1 MFSLNDYDYDLP
13 EERIA
18 QSPVKGRDQ
27 SKLLFMDRTTGEI
40 VHHKFLDIYDLLS
53 PSDVLVINNTEVIPA
68 RLLGQKETGG
78 KAEVLILDY
87 PGDKKSRI
95 DNGEYVCRC
104 LIKSS
109 KRPKDGTTL
118 IFDQQL
124 KANVVNFK
132 AGVYVVKFSY
142 KGNFEQIIDRIGH
155 VPLPPYIKRNDD
167 KNDRTFYQTV
177 YASQKGA
184 VAAPTAGLH
193 FSLSLMK
200 KLKEK
205 GVKIVA
211 LTLHVGYGTFLPVRV
226 SDIRDHRIHSEWYS
240 ISKETADMINESKKT
255 GHRIVAVGTTAVRTL
270 EYAGKENGLVAKGEG
285 SCNLFIYPG
294 YRFKT
299 VDAMLTNFH
308 LPKST
313 LLMLVSAFST
323 RENVLNAYKA
333 AIEKQYRFFSY
344 GDAMLIA

>member
-1 MFSLNDYDYDLP
+1 MFSLNDYDYHLP
-13 EERIA
+13 EQRIA

-40 VHHKFLDIYDLLS
+40 AHHKFLDIYDLLS
-53 PSDVLVINNTEVIPA
+53 PSDVLVINDTEVIPA

-118 IFDQQL
+118 IFDQKL

-200 KLKEK
+200 KLEEK

-240 ISKETADMINESKKT
+240 ISKETADMINESKQK

-270 EYAGKENGLVAKGEG
+270 EYAGKENGIVAQGAG

-323 RENVLNAYKA
+323 RDNVLNAYKA

-344 GDAMLIA
+344 GDAMLIG

>member
-1 MFSLNDYDYDLP
+1 MFLLNDYDYHLP

-18 QSPVKGRDQ
+18 QKPVERRDQ
-27 SKLLFMDRTTGEI
+27 SKLIFMDRNTGEI
-40 VHHKFLDIYDLLS
+40 AHHKFLDIYDLLS

-68 RLLGQKETGG
+68 RLFGQKETGG

-87 PGDKKSRI
+87 PGNEKSRI
-95 DNGEYVCRC
+95 DNGECVCRC
-104 LIKSS
+104 LIKTS
-109 KRPKDGTTL
+109 KRPKDDTTL
-118 IFDQQL
+118 IFNQKL
-124 KANVVNFK
+124 KAKVINFK
-132 AGVYVVKFSY
+132 DGIYTVKFSY
-142 KGNFEQIIDRIGH
+142 KGDFEHIIDRVGR

-167 KNDRTFYQTV
+167 KKDRTFYQTV

-193 FSLSLMK
+193 FSLSFMK

-211 LTLHVGYGTFLPVRV
+211 ITLHVGYGTFLPVRV

-240 ISKETADMINESKKT
+240 ISKETADMINESKKA
-255 GHRIVAVGTTAVRTL
+255 GHRIVAVGTTVVRTL
-270 EYAGKENGLVAKGEG
+270 ENASKENGIVVQGDG

-294 YRFKT
+294 YRFQT

-323 RENVLNAYKA
+323 RENVLNAYKV
-333 AIEKQYRFFSY
+333 AIKEQYRFFSY
-344 GDAMLIA
+344 GDAMFIA

>member
-1 MFSLNDYDYDLP
+1 MFLLNDYDYDLP

-18 QSPVKGRDQ
+18 QTPVEGRDQ

-40 VHHKFLDIYDLLS
+40 AHHKFFDIYDFLS

-95 DNGEYVCRC
+95 NNGEYVCRC

-124 KANVVNFK
+124 KANVVKFK

-142 KGNFEQIIDRIGH
+142 QGNFEQIIDRIGH

-193 FSLSLMK
+193 FSQSLMK

-240 ISKETADMINESKKT
+240 ISKETADMINESKRK

-270 EYAGKENGLVAKGEG
+270 EYTGKEDGIVAQGEG
-285 SCNLFIYPG
+285 RCNLFIYPG
-294 YRFKT
+294 YKFKT

-323 RENVLNAYKA
+323 RDNLLNAYKA

>member
-1 MFSLNDYDYDLP
+1 MFSINDYDYHLP

-18 QSPVKGRDQ
+18 QRPVAGRDQ
-27 SKLLFMDRTTGEI
+27 SNLLFMDRNTGE
-40 VHHKFLDIYDLLS
+40 VAHHKFLDIFDLLS
-53 PSDVLVINNTEVIPA
+53 PLDLMVINNTQVIPA
-68 RLLGQKETGG
+68 RLIGEKETGG

-87 PGDKKSRI
+87 PGVEKFRMS
-95 DNGEYVCRC
+95 NEECVCRC
-104 LIKSS
+104 LIKTS
-109 KRPKDGTTL
+109 KRPKEGTTL
-118 IFDQQL
+118 IFNDKL
-124 KANVVNFK
+124 KAIIVNFK
-132 AGVYVVKFSY
+132 AGIYTVKFSY
-142 KGNFEQIIDRIGH
+142 KGDFDHIIDRIGR
-155 VPLPPYIKRNDD
+155 VPLPPYIKRKDD

-177 YASQKGA
+177 YASEKGA

-211 LTLHVGYGTFLPVRV
+211 VTLHVGYGTFLPVRV

-240 ISKETADMINESKKT
+240 ISKETADIINTSKKA

-270 EYAGKENGLVAKGEG
+270 EYASKENGIVAQGKGR
-285 SCNLFIYPG
+285 CNLFIYPG
-294 YRFKT
+294 YRFKA
-299 VDAMLTNFH
+299 VDAMITNFH

-323 RENVLNAYKA
+323 RENVLNAYKT

-344 GDAMLIA
+344 GDAMFIS

>member
-1 MFSLNDYDYDLP
+1 MFSLNDYDYHLP

-18 QSPVKGRDQ
+18 QRPVEGRDQ
-27 SKLLFMDRTTGEI
+27 SKLLFMDRNTGEI
-40 VHHKFLDIYDLLS
+40 AHHKFLDIYDFLS
-53 PSDVLVINNTEVIPA
+53 PSDVLVINNTKVIPA
-68 RLLGQKETGG
+68 RLFGQKETGG

-87 PGDKKSRI
+87 PGINKSRI
-95 DNGEYVCRC
+95 DDGECACRC
-104 LIKSS
+104 LIKTS

-118 IFDQQL
+118 VFNQEL
-124 KANVVNFK
+124 RAKVVNFK
-132 AGVYVVKFSY
+132 AGIYTVKFSY
-142 KGNFEQIIDRIGH
+142 KGDFEQTIDRIGRL
-155 VPLPPYIKRNDD
+155 PLPPYIKRNDD
-167 KNDRTFYQTV
+167 KKDRTFYQTV

-211 LTLHVGYGTFLPVRV
+211 ITLHVGYGTFLPVRV

-240 ISKETADMINESKKT
+240 ISKETADMINGSKKK

-270 EYAGKENGLVAKGEG
+270 EYASKENGIVDQGEG

-294 YRFKT
+294 YRFKV

-308 LPKST
+308 LPQST

-323 RENVLNAYKA
+323 RKNVLNAYKA

-344 GDAMLIA
+344 GDAMFIA

>member
-240 ISKETADMINESKKT
+240 ISKETADMINESKKK